1 MADDALTRRGRAL
14 EEEYF
19 WKKDQQLIE
28 KLRQA
33 AAAERDRRDMGAK
46 IGSDDPEMLQEL
58 QALGFTPDTVIL
70 LPLVPVVQMA
80 WADGSVA
87 PKERALILELARS
100 RGIGEGSAA
109 DRLLSEWLTGEPGP
123 PVLASAMRLIRGMLA
138 AQPSDHPDLTAD
150 DLVRYSESIAEAS
163 GGIFGIHS
171 ISAEERALL
180 TTIAAGLKGRQ
191 SS

>member
-33 AAAERDRRDMGAK
+33 AAAERDKRDMGAK
-46 IGSDDPEMLQEL
+46 IGIDDPETLQEL

-87 PKERALILELARS
+87 AKERALILELARS
-100 RGIGEGSAA
+100 RAFADGKRRHPTAVGVA
-109 DRLLSEWLTGEPGP
+109 DRRTGSTGARERDATDPRD
-123 PVLASAMRLIRGMLA
+123 ARRA
-138 AQPSDHPDLTAD
+138 A
-150 DLVRYSESIAEAS
+150 VRSSRS
-163 GGIFGIHS
+163 HS
-171 ISAEERALL
+171 R
-180 TTIAAGLKGRQ
+180 
-191 SS
+191 